1 MPSVLRQS
9 GPKWIKDGE
18 TVTPRALVSFCDVC
32 GWEGAPFGSLSTDGK
47 RLYFCGWNGQP
58 MCMRKGNGTGQQGDQ
73 HG

>member
-18 TVTPRALVSFCDVC
+18 TITPRAVVHFCEGC
-32 GWEGAPFGSLSTDGK
+32 GFEGAPFGDTVDGN

-58 MCMRKGNGTGQQGDQ
+58 VCVGKGTK
-73 HG
+73 